1 MTHLPSKFNLRSV
14 KQHARPALCNRPCR
28 DEPWSSAP
36 SILLTFLSLFLGSGV
51 GLPRL
56 EKNGGGADG
65 HLGNNPGWSGV
76 CLAAGSSSG
85 RQGLGADAAEMSG
98 YCKVLWCVRGCGR
111 TTAPGRGHNL
121 GHLWSP
127 RAPGVC
133 SLDSG
138 WGLRRGLGTRVILHF
153 LFHPFKRSLFY
164 SILQIKTTSLQKN
177 WKTQTEKQK
186 YGKNHHVAYLRV

>member
-1 MTHLPSKFNLRSV
+1 MLKQTWVREAPGDRSEPQRRNHWTRSEGWVRTQLHHTPRMTHLPSKFNLRSV

-98 YCKVLWCVRGCGR
+98 YCKVL
-111 TTAPGRGHNL
+111 
-121 GHLWSP
+121 
-127 RAPGVC
+127 
-133 SLDSG
+133 
-138 WGLRRGLGTRVILHF
+138 
-153 LFHPFKRSLFY
+153 
-164 SILQIKTTSLQKN
+164 
-177 WKTQTEKQK
+177 
-186 YGKNHHVAYLRV
+186 